1 MDTFF
6 LFISQNLI
14 AVALLLFTIVAL
26 IIYEG
31 RKGGTKLDP
40 TQATRMMN
48 KEGALVVDLR
58 PLTEFSSGHIA
69 GSINVQ
75 PDKVKQHLFSIKHSK
90 ETPVILV
97 CKTGSN
103 SKGTGG
109 SLVKAGYLKVNVIN
123 GGMMTWES
131 NGMPLSK

>member
-75 PDKVKQHLFSIKHSK
+75 PDKVEQHLVSIKHSK

>member
-14 AVALLLFTIVAL
+14 AVTLLLFSIVAL
-26 IIYEG
+26 IVYEG
-31 RKGGTKLDP
+31 RKGGAKLDP
-40 TQATRMMN
+40 TQATRMIN

-58 PLTEFSSGHIA
+58 PSDEFSSGHIA

-75 PDKVKQHLFSIKHSK
+75 PDKVEQYLGSLKHPN

-97 CKTGSN
+97 CKTGNN

-109 SLVKAGYLKVNVIN
+109 SLLKAGYPNVNVIN
-123 GGMMTWES
+123 GGMMSWES

>member
-1 MDTFF
+1 M
-6 LFISQNLI
+6 I
-14 AVALLLFTIVAL
+14 
-26 IIYEG
+26 
-31 RKGGTKLDP
+31 
-40 TQATRMMN
+40 N

-58 PLTEFSSGHIA
+58 PSDEFSAGHIA

-75 PDKVKQHLFSIKHSK
+75 PDKVEQYLGSLKHPK

-97 CKTGSN
+97 CKTGNN

-109 SLVKAGYLKVNVIN
+109 SLLKAGYLKVNVIN
-123 GGMMTWES
+123 GGMMSWES